1 MKRLLPV
8 VVCAAA
14 AFAASVVY
22 GQGIIVD
29 QRPDERPV
37 GAYEVRSL
45 TIDAQVKHQVAEVQ
59 VTHVFAN
66 PTRSVMEVEY
76 WFPLPDEG
84 AVQNLV
90 LLVDGKELPGRILPR
105 DEARRIYEEIV
116 RRRRD
121 PALLEYM
128 GQGLFRTSVFPVPV
142 GAERTVTLRY
152 THICRREND
161 LVTFSYPLGTQKHA
175 AKPVGRLSIKV
186 QINTE
191 DSIKAVYS
199 PTHDVQTRQTGDR
212 SAAVTLDQ
220 RDVTD
225 LRDFQVIYTHAAGT
239 VGASVI
245 SYRPQP
251 DEDGYFM
258 LLAAP
263 GFPKADRPVVPKNVV
278 FVIDKSGSMQGKK
291 IEQAR
296 NAAKFIVNN
305 LREHDTFN
313 IVAYDDRIDC
323 FAPEM
328 QRYGHQTRR
337 DALAYIDNLRAGGST
352 NIDGALRHALA
363 MLPEQSGPTY
373 VLFMT
378 DGLPTAGEQD
388 EKKIAA
394 NAEHANKAGAR
405 LINFGVGYDV
415 NARLLDRL
423 SRGSHGA
430 SEYVKPDASL
440 EAAVS
445 RYYEKVT
452 APVMTDIKVEFAGT
466 PINRAYPRELPDL
479 FEGGQLVWVGRYAK
493 SGRTTVTVNG
503 KVSDERLRLQG
514 ATTLATKDDPTFAFV
529 ERLWAVRRVGH
540 LIDEI
545 DLHGRN
551 KELVTEL
558 VDLSSRYGILT
569 PYTSFLADEEA
580 PMGTAAPNVTRADA
594 ASTALER
601 MVTGKAGAAQRKIKS
616 DLMRSAQ
623 PADTALA
630 EARDLEGNVRKVDT
644 VRRVGRKTF
653 YRKGDRWVD
662 AAVPA
667 EGIRSAIDIRQ
678 YSDAWFALARSQSAE
693 RNQYL
698 ALEQDVTV
706 ELGGQVYNIRR

>member
-14 AFAASVVY
+14 MLAASVVY

-37 GAYEVRSL
+37 GAYEVRRLS
-45 TIDAQVKHQVAEVQ
+45 IDAQVKHQVAEVQ
-59 VTHVFAN
+59 VTQVFAN

-76 WFPLPDEG
+76 WFPLPDDG

-90 LLVDGKELPGRILPR
+90 LLVDGKELPGRVLPR

-128 GQGLFRTSVFPVPV
+128 GQGLFRTSVFPVPA

-152 THICRREND
+152 TRICRREND

-186 QINTE
+186 QIKTE
-191 DSIKAVYS
+191 EPIKAVYS
-199 PTHDVQTRQTGDR
+199 PTHDVRTKQTGER
-212 SAAVTLDQ
+212 SATVALDQ

-225 LRDFQVIYTHAAGT
+225 LHDFQAIYTHAPGT
-239 VGASVI
+239 VGASLI
-245 SYRPQP
+245 SYRPHA
-251 DEDGYFM
+251 DKDGYFM

-263 GFPKADRPVVPKNVV
+263 GFPEADRTPVPKNVV

-296 NAAKFIVNN
+296 EAAKFIVNN
-305 LREHDTFN
+305 LRDRDTFN
-313 IVAYDDRIDC
+313 IVAYDDRIDS

-328 QRYGHQTRR
+328 QRYGQQTRS

-352 NIDGALRHALA
+352 NIDGALRHALK
-363 MLPEQSGPTY
+363 MLREESGPTY

-378 DGLPTAGEQD
+378 DGLPTAGERD
-388 EKKIAA
+388 EMKIAS
-394 NAEHANKAGAR
+394 NAKRANKAGAR

-452 APVMTDIKVEFAGT
+452 APVMTEIKVAFAGT
-466 PINRAYPRELPDL
+466 AINRAYPRELPDL
-479 FEGGQLVWVGRYAK
+479 FEGGQLVWVGRYADA
-493 SGRTTVTVNG
+493 GRTTVTVDG
-503 KVSDERLRLQG
+503 KVGEDRLQLQV
-514 ATTLATKDDPTFAFV
+514 AATLAAGDDPTFAFV
-529 ERLWAVRRVGH
+529 ERLWAVRRVGY

-545 DLHGRN
+545 DLQGRN
-551 KELVTEL
+551 KELITEL

-569 PYTSFLADEEA
+569 PYTSFLADEDA
-580 PMGTAAPNVTRADA
+580 PMGAAAENVTRADT
-594 ASTALER
+594 ASVALDQL
-601 MVTGKAGAAQRKIKS
+601 VTGKAGAAQRQMKS

-623 PADTALA
+623 PVATSRA
-630 EARDLEGNVRKVDT
+630 EAADLEGNVRKVDT
-644 VRRVGRKTF
+644 VRRVGRKVF
-653 YRKGDRWVD
+653 YRKGNRWVD

-667 EGIRSAIDIRQ
+667 EGIRGAIDIRQ
-678 YSDAWFALARSQSAE
+678 YSDAWFELARSQSAE

-698 ALEQDVTV
+698 ALEEDVTV
-706 ELGGQVYNIRR
+706 ELGGQVYNIHR